1 MTSLLF
7 LLISLAQAATEEAPA
22 PVEETPQT
30 VAPDRK
36 SVLQAAVQLE
46 LAGFQKMLDLTAE
59 LSKGKG
65 RSLPAEAKT
74 AHKEASELAKAASA
88 SAKAG
93 EHVAAWRQLREAW
106 AKNAPA
112 IKYVMQA
119 APAEELAPLLGA
131 YLDHLGDRIDALAPL
146 IGGDA
151 PADATSHFTTAK
163 ALFGEAKE
171 IQATGEARQAFAK
184 AREAITELDL
194 AFRAIFKAGREGR
207 GRDQSGED

>member
-1 MTSLLF
+1 MTSLL
-7 LLISLAQAATEEAPA
+7 LLCFSLAQATTEIGPEPTTDATETA
-22 PVEETPQT
+22 
-30 VAPDRK
+30 APDRK
-36 SVLQAAVQLE
+36 AVLQAAVQLE
-46 LAGFQKMLDLTAE
+46 LAGFQKMLDLTSE
-59 LSKGKG
+59 LAKGKG

-106 AKNAPA
+106 GKNAPA

-131 YLDHLGDRIDALAPL
+131 YLDHLGARIDALAPL

-163 ALFGEAKE
+163 SLFAEAKD
-171 IQATGEARQAFAK
+171 IHATGDARQAFAK

-194 AFRAIFKAGREGR
+194 AFRAVFKAGREGR